1 MGAQIAR
8 TSVNGTITD
17 EQGRSWPMAG
27 ILGID
32 TSMEHK
38 KLQMGYRRILLD
50 GQALKAHEFHYSQLA
65 GGSGIGRADAMTDS
79 EVYNARGERVE
90 APVYYTPRLLASYM
104 HLYWGEDTSLLEKW
118 LLY

>member
-1 MGAQIAR
+1 
-8 TSVNGTITD
+8 
-17 EQGRSWPMAG
+17 
-27 ILGID
+27 
-32 TSMEHK
+32 
-38 KLQMGYRRILLD
+38 MGYRTILLD
-50 GQALKAHEFHYSQLA
+50 GQTLKAHEFHYSQLA